1 MAKWF
6 TAFLIL
12 VLFAG
17 GAWTQGSPTSSTVK
31 SSSGVVEFTL
41 DFAGGTKK
49 PAVSVNLEGPMIR
62 IATAAAAEAA
72 PPIGK
77 LLEQIELI
85 QVKVY
90 EDLQQDATSVLHTA
104 AMKIA
109 ELKQQGW
116 STVVSVPDDNETVD
130 VLSRTSRDSI
140 LGLVV
145 LVAEENEL
153 VFVNL
158 AGEIDPEGLGQMLG
172 KYKEGILKGEFDFE
186 DFLSMNEGDDD
197 KDNVKKDLKE
207 KMKDRDTDK
216 GKDPQPE
223 VESSPK

>member
-12 VLFAG
+12 VMLTG
-17 GAWTQGSPTSSTVK
+17 GAWTQGSPTGSTVK

-62 IATAAAAEAA
+62 IVAAAAADAA
-72 PPIGK
+72 PPLRN

-90 EDLQQDATSVLHTA
+90 EDLQQDATSVLNTA

-116 STVVSVPDDNETVD
+116 STVVSVPDDDETVD
-130 VLSRTSRDSI
+130 VLSRTTKDSI

-172 KYKEGILKGEFDFE
+172 KYKEGILKGEFDIE
-186 DFLSMNEGDDD
+186 DFLSMSEEDDD
-197 KDNVKKDLKE
+197 GEDGKDKDKKELKE
-207 KMKDRDTDK
+207 KLKEKDK
-216 GKDPQPE
+216 EAQPE
-223 VESSPK
+223 AESAPK